1 MSKSLHLLLTLVCTA
16 ALLAGARLGLT
27 RYSPASEKVQS
38 PRVGGPPSPAIEGL
52 SIPLYAS
59 DGQPYSLLR
68 VGSCRLHEKMGGLF
82 GWTSI
87 TVAEMS
93 NVQIDV
99 QRPAASTG
107 SVTVASGTDSAQVV
121 AFLQDVPRHL
131 GWPTVKDVDVR
142 DITIRI
148 QDRGDSI
155 STIQATRLS
164 PLGRGRFSLE
174 HGVVLTANRG
184 QRQLTTDQVV
194 WWPDLEIYAVNGSY
208 SLTGAAGIHKGRH
221 TLFHTNLEPIT
232 NDKEI
237 ADYER
242 RATLTTSLAT
252 SN

>member
-1 MSKSLHLLLTLVCTA
+1 MMTKPLQLLLALVCTA
-16 ALLAGARLGLT
+16 VLLAGARLGLT
-27 RYSPASEKVQS
+27 RCLSPSEKVQT
-38 PRVGGPPSPAIEGL
+38 PRVGSPQSPPIEGL
-52 SIPLYAS
+52 SVPLYAS
-59 DGQPYSLLR
+59 DGQPYSLVR
-68 VGSCRLHEKMGGLF
+68 VGTCRPREKMRGLF
-82 GWTSI
+82 GWASI
-87 TVAEMS
+87 TVAEMN

-99 QRPAASTG
+99 QRPAAPTG

-155 STIQATRLS
+155 STIQAARLS

-174 HGVVLTANRG
+174 RGVVLTANRER
-184 QRQLTTDQVV
+184 RQLTTDKVV
-194 WWPDLEIYAVNGSY
+194 WWPDLEVYAVNGSY
-208 SLTGAAGIHKGRH
+208 SLTGGPGIQKGRH

-232 NDKEI
+232 NDEEI

-242 RATLTTSLAT
+242 RATLTTSH
-252 SN
+252 